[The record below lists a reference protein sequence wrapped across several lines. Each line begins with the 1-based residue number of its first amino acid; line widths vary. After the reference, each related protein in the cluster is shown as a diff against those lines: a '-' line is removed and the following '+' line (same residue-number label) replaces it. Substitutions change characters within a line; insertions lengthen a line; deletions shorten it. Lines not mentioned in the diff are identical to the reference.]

1 MLASSS
7 RGPVLSLCLV
17 LAGTLVVPMG
27 LRAVNRLLPDE
38 GVKPSY
44 LPSVETPRA
53 REPFDETAAA
63 DLREARPD
71 FLIIGDSMAGT
82 RIDPRHL
89 SRRAGKSVAAL
100 LAPGSPVAYWYLEF
114 KNLIVQN
121 GLTSRAP
128 GAAPALGWNV
138 QAVIFF
144 FRDDQL
150 TTQVQV
156 TPGVLDRVAR
166 DYEPEVDGV
175 VAAHRLGAFSGVH
188 RAARSIYRFDRTR
201 EWLEPR
207 LTRAPVAVVAPA
219 SQHVEF
225 LDTVNSQIFPLE
237 RLRHMTAADLPEA
250 APTIDFN
257 SQVGRSI
264 LPEIVRL
271 AERAKIRLA
280 FIRVQR
286 RPLASGPPAQPEAL
300 TRYMRD
306 LKAYL
311 EEHGAYF
318 HDDWGDPD
326 QPLAMYADGDHLVRE
341 ARIPYTDRFL
351 EKHAPIFR

>member
-1 MLASSS
+1 MLAPSA
-7 RGPVLSLCLV
+7 RGPALSLCLV
-17 LAGTLVVPMG
+17 LAGTLVVPLG
-27 LRAVNRLLPDE
+27 LRAVNRLLPDA
-38 GVKPSY
+38 GVTPSY
-44 LPSVETPRA
+44 LPSVESPRA
-53 REPFDETAAA
+53 REPFDETAGA

-71 FLIIGDSMAGT
+71 FFVIGDSIAGT

-89 SRRAGKSVAAL
+89 SSRAGKSVAAL

-114 KNLIVQN
+114 KNLIVEN
-121 GLTSRAP
+121 GLT
-128 GAAPALGWNV
+128 NV

-166 DYEPEVDGV
+166 DYEPELDGIL
-175 VAAHRLGAFSGVH
+175 AAHRLGALSGVH
-188 RAARSIYRFDRTR
+188 RAARSVYQFDRTR

-207 LTRAPVAVVAPA
+207 LTRAPVALVAAPDQRA
-219 SQHVEF
+219 GF
-225 LDTVNSQIFPLE
+225 LDTVNAQVFPLE

-250 APTIDFN
+250 APALDFN
-257 SQVGRSI
+257 GQVGRSI
-264 LPEIVRL
+264 LPEFVRL
-271 AERAKIRLA
+271 AARAKIRLA
-280 FIRVQR
+280 FIRAQR
-286 RPLASGPPAQPEAL
+286 RPSAAGPPVQPEAL
-300 TRYMRD
+300 TRYMSD

-311 EEHGAYF
+311 EGHGAYF

-351 EKHAPIFR
+351 DKHARIFR